1 MPCAPLAECHARIAS
16 ITVSAALARTGVLAI
31 FTGRDIV
38 GPHWLIKEARA
49 TYRCL

>member
-1 MPCAPLAECHARIAS
+1 VLRSPNAHARIAS

-38 GPHWLIKEARA
+38 GPYWLIKEARA